1 MKEGML
7 ELLDSVPE
15 NVHYV
20 DFNEATG
27 QFEPENFLDSD
38 HLTASG
44 AEKISTILV
53 NMFGE

>member
-27 QFEPENFLDSD
+27 QFEPEDFLDSD